1 MIPKPPRCVEKEKY
15 AHIFHDSFLF
25 SRNHVLIW
33 GEKKNKLATF
43 LQIKRIVAPEWEY
56 KEVLRPWGLL
66 GCLSTLKES
75 VIVDGLLVFMT
86 ISQDNTNPVVVSC
99 VLTSLETLRRNFYLN
114 MIFSAGSTLKVVPNK
129 TVFKTKIIILC
140 FLWKCERNWIVHC
153 FSDNFP
159 ACTLQKFSFLLSLL
173 YSCTFSWSR

>member
-1 MIPKPPRCVEKEKY
+1 MCWKGKICTYFSR
-15 AHIFHDSFLF
+15 LF
-25 SRNHVLIW
+25 SFFKKPCADLR
-33 GEKKNKLATF
+33 GKKNKLATF